1 MARSPIAVALAT
13 ATIALL
19 ITFHLISTFGLP
31 TLDFLNL
38 HYVREGSANIPFE
51 QIPINPPLSE
61 SEALQDASSYL
72 LGVGKADITGYVW
85 SRLIIYT
92 C

>member
-31 TLDFLNL
+31 TLGFLNL
-38 HYVREGSANIPFE
+38 YYVLEGPENTPFT
-51 QIPINPPLSE
+51 QIPINPPLAE
-61 SEALQDASSYL
+61 SEASQDASSYL

-85 SRLIIYT
+85 SRFMVDI

>member
-13 ATIALL
+13 ATITLL

-31 TLDFLNL
+31 TLGFLNIYYIL
-38 HYVREGSANIPFE
+38 EGSENIPSE
-51 QIPINPPLSE
+51 QIPINPPLAGSQA
-61 SEALQDASSYL
+61 SQDASVYL

-85 SRLIIYT
+85 SQLKVYS